1 MIGMESRGCEKGVA
15 AVAWTI
21 FSPISLVGD
30 CSISWV
36 ARAEVAMVEEEEKIW
51 CIHSSEY
58 LDAAACALKLS

>member
-1 MIGMESRGCEKGVA
+1 MIDMESRGSGKGVE

-21 FSPISLVGD
+21 FSPISLVVD

-36 ARAEVAMVEEEEKIW
+36 ARVEVAMVEEEEKIW

-58 LDAAACALKLS
+58 LDAAACTLKLS